1 MSESKTKILI
11 VEHESSDIE
20 LIQRELKKGDFNF
33 VAEVVANE
41 RDYKNA
47 LKNFEPNIILSDY
60 SLPSFSGPEAFAIK
74 QKMAPQTPFVF
85 VSGTIGEENSI
96 ELIRNGVTD
105 YALKDKL
112 FTLNTKIKRALKES
126 KEKQQKIKTEIELIN
141 SERRLARA
149 QQLAHMGSWELNF
162 ATGIA
167 QWSDEAF
174 RIYGLDPDSGGMTLE
189 TWLSFIHPDDLGFV
203 KKKIKDAEQTL
214 RDYSFVHRIIRND
227 GGIRHLY
234 YEAKFE
240 FDDTGKAV
248 GIYGIV
254 HDRTEIELTEESL
267 RQSEMSIRAIFDNT
281 DTGFLL
287 MDLNANIVA
296 FNQRLSQFAKHS
308 LGAALTGGENFIR
321 LLAPEVRRRF
331 TDTINNVIKSGR
343 LGFETPYPQLDGN
356 IIWYEF
362 SANRVSDEDG
372 KVVGVCLA
380 VNDITARKR
389 AEEEII
395 SLNKGLEEKIKQ
407 RTAEL
412 ENINKELEAFSYT
425 VSHDLQSPLRIVAG
439 FSKIMLED
447 YSGKLDA
454 DGKENLKLINRMVIK
469 MSQLTKDLLAFA
481 QMGKAT
487 LASSEVNMNEVVKAI
502 VEELRIADAHSTIQ
516 FKIQQLPLAMCDPRM
531 IKQVWSNLILN
542 AVKYSRKKEY
552 PVIEIGAEII
562 NGRETYYVKDN
573 GAGFDMAH
581 AERLFTVFQR
591 LHSESEFEGTGV
603 GLALV
608 QRILLRHGGEIWAEG
623 KVDEGAA
630 FYFNLAAANP

>member
-1 MSESKTKILI
+1 M
-11 VEHESSDIE
+11 
-20 LIQRELKKGDFNF
+20 
-33 VAEVVANE
+33 
-41 RDYKNA
+41 
-47 LKNFEPNIILSDY
+47 
-60 SLPSFSGPEAFAIK
+60 
-74 QKMAPQTPFVF
+74 
-85 VSGTIGEENSI
+85 
-96 ELIRNGVTD
+96 
-105 YALKDKL
+105 
-112 FTLNTKIKRALKES
+112 
-126 KEKQQKIKTEIELIN
+126 
-141 SERRLARA
+141 
-149 QQLAHMGSWELNF
+149 
-162 ATGIA
+162 
-167 QWSDEAF
+167 
-174 RIYGLDPDSGGMTLE
+174 
-189 TWLSFIHPDDLGFV
+189 
-203 KKKIKDAEQTL
+203 
-214 RDYSFVHRIIRND
+214 
-227 GGIRHLY
+227 
-234 YEAKFE
+234 
-240 FDDTGKAV
+240 
-248 GIYGIV
+248 
-254 HDRTEIELTEESL
+254 
-267 RQSEMSIRAIFDNT
+267 
-281 DTGFLL
+281 
-287 MDLNANIVA
+287 
-296 FNQRLSQFAKHS
+296 
-308 LGAALTGGENFIR
+308 
-321 LLAPEVRRRF
+321 APEVRRRF